1 MGRGA
6 RDEGQGKGRQPDAS
20 PTTHDPR
27 PSTIFDTLIIGGG
40 PAGLSATVYLGR
52 SLRSVVVFDCPQPG
66 RSDWV
71 QRNFNYLGFPD
82 GITARELGDRGRQ
95 QAERYGAVFIEE
107 LVTSL
112 TRRADGLFEARS
124 DTATLLGRT
133 VVLATGVSDRWATF
147 PGSAELIGRS
157 MHWCIVCDGYEMRGQ
172 RVLIIANDSH
182 DAEVALQL
190 CRFTREVTL
199 LVEPGT
205 PPFAEEMNRA
215 LSEQSIRVHHGRIA
229 SATGAERGMCTAV
242 ITDTGETIEAD
253 HLFSLLGA
261 DPNTGLA
268 RSLGAG
274 LSPEG
279 YVTVDTEAR
288 TTVPG
293 LYAAG
298 DVTRLFSHQ
307 VVTAAHEGATAAM
320 AIAYDLYEQENG
332 SPATRLR
339 G

>member
-1 MGRGA
+1 LPSTI
-6 RDEGQGKGRQPDAS
+6 DY
-20 PTTHDPR
+20 R
-27 PSTIFDTLIIGGG
+27 PSTVFDSLIIGGG
-40 PAGLSATVYLGR
+40 PAGLSAAVYLGR
-52 SLRSVVVFDCPQPG
+52 SLRTTAVFDCPQPG

-71 QRNFNYLGFPD
+71 QRNYNYLGFPD
-82 GITARELGDRGRQ
+82 GITARELSDRGRQ
-95 QAERYGAVFIEE
+95 QAERYGAIFIEE

-112 TRRADGLFEARS
+112 TRRTDGLFEARG
-124 DTATLLGRT
+124 DQTTLIGRT
-133 VVLATGVSDRWATF
+133 VVLATGVTDRWARF
-147 PGSAELIGRS
+147 PGSEDYIGRS

-172 RVLIIANDSH
+172 RVLIIANDCH

-205 PPFAEEMNRA
+205 LPFAESMNRV
-215 LSEQSIRVHHGRIA
+215 LEEQGIRVHHGRIA
-229 SATGAERGMCTAV
+229 SVTCAERDVCAAV
-242 ITDTGETIEAD
+242 VTDAGEEIEAD

-261 DPNTGLA
+261 DPNSELA
-268 RSLGAG
+268 RSLGAA

-307 VVTAAHEGATAAM
+307 IVTAAHEGAAAAM
-320 AIAYDLYEQENG
+320 AIAYDLFKEENG
-332 SPATRLR
+332 SPATRSR

>member
-1 MGRGA
+1 LPSTI
-6 RDEGQGKGRQPDAS
+6 DY
-20 PTTHDPR
+20 R
-27 PSTIFDTLIIGGG
+27 PSTVFDSLIIGGG
-40 PAGLSATVYLGR
+40 PAGLSAAVYLGR
-52 SLRSVVVFDCPQPG
+52 SLRSVAVFDCPAPG

-71 QRNFNYLGFPD
+71 QRNYNYLGFPE
-82 GITARELGDRGRQ
+82 GITARELSDRGRQ
-95 QAERYGAVFIEE
+95 QAERFGAVFIEE

-112 TRRADGLFEARS
+112 IQRADGLFEARS
-124 DTATLLGRT
+124 DQTTLCGRT
-133 VVLATGVSDRWATF
+133 VVLATGVTDRWASF
-147 PGSAELIGRS
+147 PGSEDFIGRS

-205 PPFAEEMNRA
+205 PPFAESMNRA
-215 LSEQSIRVHHGRIA
+215 LSEQGIRVHHGRIA
-229 SATGAERGMCTAV
+229 TATGKERGACSAV
-242 ITDTGETIEAD
+242 LTDAGETIEAD

-261 DPNTGLA
+261 DPNSDLA

-279 YVTVDTEAR
+279 YITVDTEAR
-288 TTVPG
+288 TTIPG

-307 VVTAAHEGATAAM
+307 VVTAAHEGAAAAM
-320 AIAYDLYEQENG
+320 AIAYDLYKQEHG
-332 SPATRLR
+332 SPATRSR